1 MSINIKPDREYLREI
16 CAKIE
21 NGRYAIPVFQR
32 NYVWTTEQILELF
45 DSIEKGYPIGTVI
58 LWKPTDDFLKQ
69 SKDILTDEKK
79 NAPTPDY
86 YVLDGR
92 QRLTTFY
99 GCIKSEQS
107 KEKKFKLSYNL
118 DKGEFEYSKEERIE
132 CLLLSDIYDTFTLVG
147 KLVDIQNQIKDKDKA
162 RKYVDKARRM
172 NSILQS
178 YAIGEIMID
187 DCSLDDATVAF
198 SRINSKGTQISKTFM
213 LQAISYKG
221 DGGELLS
228 DEINKILASLEEYS
242 FDGLNQDDI
251 LNCFYKYVDKQFFA
265 GKMSEL
271 ENIDFT
277 PHFKRMGEDIKRTVE
292 FLYKDC
298 YVISS
303 KLLPYKKQLVILSG
317 FFKEHPQPTLEQKK
331 ELKRWFYY
339 TTYQQSFQN
348 SSLSIVREQVQR
360 FDEFVNGDKNT
371 AMDYK
376 PVTLSHCFDFR
387 FDLRAAK
394 ADFLT
399 LTQINYYAQ
408 QTTQQTELQF
418 TGYIRMGDNIAPE
431 ATIPYLNSDDKSF
444 LRDIRNGT
452 LDITTT
458 LDEKLEKYILTTEM
472 TNLIKN
478 MQITEFKEKRTT
490 ALVDKEKLF
499 LESLNIEIQTPEI

>member
-16 CAKIE
+16 CTKIE
-21 NGRYAIPVFQR
+21 SGRYAIPVFQR
-32 NYVWTTEQILELF
+32 AYVWTTEQILELF

-79 NAPTPDY
+79 DAPTPDY

-99 GCIKSEQS
+99 GCIKNEQG
-107 KEKKFKLSYNL
+107 KEKKFNLSYNL
-118 DKGEFEYSKEERIE
+118 DTGEFEYIKEEKIE

-147 KLVDIQNQIKDKDKA
+147 KLLMIQEQIKDRNKA
-162 RKYVDKARRM
+162 RNYVDKARRM

-221 DGGELLS
+221 DGGEVLS

-251 LNCFYKYVDKQFFA
+251 LNCFYKYVDKQFFD
-265 GKMSEL
+265 GKMSDL

-317 FFKEHPQPTLEQKK
+317 FFKEYSQPTIEQKN

-348 SSLSIVREQVQR
+348 SSLSIVREQVKR
-360 FDEFVNGDKNT
+360 FDEFVKGKKST

-394 ADFLT
+394 ADFLM
-399 LTQINYYAQ
+399 LTQIHHYAQ
-408 QTTQQTELQF
+408 SVKLTELQYA
-418 TGYIRMGDNIAPE
+418 GYTRMRDNVAPE
-431 ATIPYLNSDDKSF
+431 ATIPYLTIRDKF
-444 LRDIRNGT
+444 VLRDIKNGS
-452 LDITTT
+452 LFVPEMSNEE
-458 LDEKLEKYILTTEM
+458 LRKYILTNEM
-472 TNLIKN
+472 VTLIRD
-478 MQITEFKEKRTT
+478 MRITEFKKKRTE
-490 ALVDKEKLF
+490 ALVDIEKEF
-499 LESLNIEIQTPEI
+499 LESLKIEIQIPEI